1 MFAKLYMEDHLKFL
15 AFKESQFEV
24 LKNEQEKALTYG
36 RLKMLEDLA
45 QHIET
50 MRESYTRLLVVN
62 GVADDEQADAL
73 LKDRHKGVKGL
84 DGDLEMDPEA
94 AKH

>member
-1 MFAKLYMEDHLKFL
+1 MDEHLKFL
-15 AFKESQFEV
+15 AFKETQFEV
-24 LKNEQEKALTYG
+24 LKSEQDKALTYG

-50 MRESYTRLLVVN
+50 MRESYTRLMVVN
-62 GVADDEQADAL
+62 GVADDAQANGL

-84 DGDLEMDPEA
+84 DGDLEMNQ
-94 AKH
+94 

>member
-1 MFAKLYMEDHLKFL
+1 MDEHLKFL
-15 AFKESQFEV
+15 AFKENQFEV
-24 LKNEQEKALTYG
+24 LKTEQDKALTYG

-50 MRESYTRLLVVN
+50 MRESYTRLMVVN
-62 GVADDEQADAL
+62 GVADDAQANGL

-84 DGDLEMDPEA
+84 DGDLEMNQ
-94 AKH
+94 